1 VDESDEIDTKPRK
14 SKKIELDTTPDS
26 PRSLE
31 SLALYLRGIGKVPLL
46 TAKQEIDLSMRIE
59 RGDLEAKTHMVEAN
73 LRLVVSIARGYSNQ
87 GLPFLDLVQEGTIGL
102 IRGVEKFDYRR
113 GYKFSTY
120 ATWWIRQAITRA
132 LADTARTIR
141 IPVHMV
147 EKLNKV
153 NRVERELEKVLRRK
167 PTAEEIAKELD
178 YKVKEVK
185 ELQKIRENPTSLE
198 KPVGEFGESE
208 LGDFIPDEKT
218 LEEAQVSA
226 EKTEMHDALKEA
238 LGSLSERERDVI
250 EMRNGIGA
258 YDKPHTLDEVGR
270 VHHVTRER
278 VRQIENQAMKKLAIR
293 PEMQKLREGNKQD

>member
-1 VDESDEIDTKPRK
+1 
-14 SKKIELDTTPDS
+14 
-26 PRSLE
+26 
-31 SLALYLRGIGKVPLL
+31 
-46 TAKQEIDLSMRIE
+46 MRIE

-218 LEEAQVSA
+218 LEEAQISA

-238 LGSLSERERDVI
+238 LDSLSERERDVI